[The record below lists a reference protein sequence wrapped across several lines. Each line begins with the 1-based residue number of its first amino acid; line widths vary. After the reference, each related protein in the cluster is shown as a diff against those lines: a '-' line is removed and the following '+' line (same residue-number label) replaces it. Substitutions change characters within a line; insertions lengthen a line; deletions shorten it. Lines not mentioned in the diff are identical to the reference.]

1 MVDDTGTSR
10 LLVRLRHEQF
20 VIIQSNL
27 WGGGVRADVAG
38 HVGWVEQF
46 VIISPK
52 QPLGRGGVRADVT
65 RHVGWVEQFVIISPK
80 QPLGRGG
87 VRADVAR
94 HVGWVGLTG
103 STAEASTTGPRA
115 RTSHRRKRAG

>member
-1 MVDDTGTSR
+1 MSSAIDLYYLTPGDAAVVDDTGTSR

-65 RHVGWVEQFVIISPK
+65 RHVGWV
-80 QPLGRGG
+80 
-87 VRADVAR
+87 
-94 HVGWVGLTG
+94 GLTG